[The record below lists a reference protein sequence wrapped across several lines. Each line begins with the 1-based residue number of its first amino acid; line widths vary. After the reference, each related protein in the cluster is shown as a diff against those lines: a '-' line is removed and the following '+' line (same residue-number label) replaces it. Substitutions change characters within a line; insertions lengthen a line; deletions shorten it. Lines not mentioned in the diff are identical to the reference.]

1 MLSGLQSGSGRCGE
15 YRRAPEFE
23 PQTFHPEASRYTHCA
38 IPAHLYSY
46 VSVQYFRVY
55 LTVIP
60 YVPVLCCDIARR
72 ISQFYVI
79 CLRHLHAVRFSF
91 RDHANS
97 HRTPSTLATFTNGVE
112 LCVKSGTMIHSL
124 DALFTLETIHINN
137 GKLVN
142 ESQVLALFSECR

>member
-1 MLSGLQSGSGRCGE
+1 MLGWLQDRSGHRGE

-23 PQTFHPEASRYTHCA
+23 PRTVQPVASRYTHYA
-38 IPAHLYSY
+38 VPTHLNSY
-46 VSVQYFRVY
+46 VSAQYFRVY
-55 LTVIP
+55 LNVIP
-60 YVPVLCCDIARR
+60 HVPVLCCDIARR

-79 CLRHLHAVRFSF
+79 CLRHVHAVRFAL

-97 HRTPSTLATFTNGVE
+97 RRTPSTLATFSNGVE